1 MGGGDVDMKKK
12 TLSLLLALVVLC
24 TLTACSKQ
32 ETVTSSALA
41 DEAEQNIKE
50 TEAQAGESTMEPFT
64 QCAVKPCPL
73 GLGI

>member
-1 MGGGDVDMKKK
+1 MDGGDVNMKKK

-41 DEAEQNIKE
+41 DEAE
-50 TEAQAGESTMEPFT
+50 AGDVPAAVARSVESA
-64 QCAVKPCPL
+64 CHV
-73 GLGI
+73 

>member
-1 MGGGDVDMKKK
+1 MKKK

-50 TEAQAGESTMEPFT
+50 TTSSISVTAAGAMKRQSSERTSSR
-64 QCAVKPCPL
+64 QS
-73 GLGI
+73 

>member
-24 TLTACSKQ
+24 TLTTYNKQ

-41 DEAEQNIKE
+41 DEVEQNIKE
-50 TEAQAGESTMEPFT
+50 TERSRG
-64 QCAVKPCPL
+64 
-73 GLGI
+73 